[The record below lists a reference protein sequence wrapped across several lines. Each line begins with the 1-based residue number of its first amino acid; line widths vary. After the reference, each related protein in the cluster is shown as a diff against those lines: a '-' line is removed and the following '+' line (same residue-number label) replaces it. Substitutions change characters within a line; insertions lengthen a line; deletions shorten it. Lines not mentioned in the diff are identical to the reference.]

1 MWDITGYGSGNP
13 YRDMFD
19 FSYLLYK

>member
-19 FSYLLYK
+19 FSYLLYI